1 MGTERR
7 KPRQYIYVSLACLML
22 IVASACSSDKHFTL
36 FSPPPPTHADCRH
49 LKGVSS
55 YIKRGDFEGA
65 AKVIQDIYDRS
76 PNTPPGDEALM
87 NLGLINIYYAN
98 PKKDYQ
104 KALGYF
110 LRLER
115 EFPASPFAEEAKT
128 WAGVIQAFE
137 KSRQVDIEVEQ
148 RKKELGH

>member
-7 KPRQYIYVSLACLML
+7 RPRQLVYVSLACLML
-22 IVASACSSDKHFTL
+22 FMTSACLSDTHTAL
-36 FSPPPPTHADCRH
+36 FSSPSRADCRH
-49 LKGVSS
+49 LKGLSS

-65 AKVIQDIYDRS
+65 AKVSQDIYDRS

-87 NLGLINIYYAN
+87 NLGLISIYYAN

-115 EFPASPFAEEAKT
+115 EFPTSPLVEEAKT

-137 KSRQVDIEVEQ
+137 KSRQVDIEIEQ
-148 RKKELGH
+148 KKKELGH

>member
-7 KPRQYIYVSLACLML
+7 KPRKHVYVSLACVML
-22 IVASACSSDKHFTL
+22 FMASACSPDRHIEL
-36 FSPPPPTHADCRH
+36 FSSPTTTRTDCRH

-65 AKVIQDIYDRS
+65 AKASQDIYDRS
-76 PNTPPGDEALM
+76 PNMPPGDEALM
-87 NLGLINIYYAN
+87 NMGLISIHYAN

-115 EFPASPFAEEAKT
+115 EFPTSPLVEEAKT

-137 KSRQVDIEVEQ
+137 KSRQVDIEIEQ
-148 RKKELGH
+148 KKKELGH